1 MSDRSPISTSAD
13 WDALIAS
20 LASEPKAAALGA
32 SPGGPA
38 RGVLAAPVAIARW
51 LVQCDSRLA
60 TRDSLSLLVIGAEK
74 LDAVDGGRWYQLLPA
89 LLGRALSIDVTL
101 VGDRLNVQFDSPLV
115 ADAPAKPARMH
126 VGRLA
131 SYLEIEQAPAVDF
144 AFLFHPGFQKHRGWL
159 EDGSLAQLA
168 ACAVPVIAVSYE
180 ADECEIERW
189 VVGCHGFASVEAPVL
204 NPFYVDFSDGTS
216 KVHWGRALWQ
226 FWPAPAAAGQAVDVE
241 RLAALDRLGEMVLHS
256 IELKQPVMGS
266 YGTALVARAS
276 DGATR
281 RLVYIFDE
289 YFLDPEDHSLLMLQS
304 GVLRTIGTLS
314 AAEVAAFPASES
326 ELARAVWAADIKS
339 RHLLQ
344 RYERSIDA
352 ASLRRA
358 ARNMHAEL
366 EDKVERLFGQP

>member
-1 MSDRSPISTSAD
+1 MPDQPPISTCPD
-13 WDALIAS
+13 WNALLAS
-20 LASEPKAAALGA
+20 LVCEPKAAAIGA
-32 SPGGPA
+32 SPSGLA
-38 RGVLAAPVAIARW
+38 RGLLAAPVAIARW
-51 LVQCDSRLA
+51 IARCDSQLA
-60 TRDSLSLLVIGAEK
+60 TRNSLSLLVIGAEK

-89 LLGRALSIDVTL
+89 LLGRSLSIDVTL

-115 ADAPAKPARMH
+115 ASAPDKPARMH

-131 SYLEIEQAPAVDF
+131 SYLELEKAPAVDF

-180 ADECEIERW
+180 ADECDIERW
-189 VVGCHGFASVEAPVL
+189 VVGCHGFESVEAPVL

-226 FWPAPAAAGQAVDVE
+226 FWPAAGSAGRAVDNE

-304 GVLRTIGTLS
+304 GALTTIGSLS

-358 ARNMHAEL
+358 ARGMHAEL
-366 EDKVERLFGQP
+366 EDKVERLFGQS